1 MDHVPIL
8 RSTDPLG
15 SHLPSFGVSNALLH
29 HFPLPSL
36 LGSTHHLSTL
46 EVTIQIGVKRQPREP
61 SPLRGH
67 LPSSWGADPLG
78 GHTPEVEA
86 ALSEAL
92 AAIRSSSDLRQAAA
106 KLLEAADDMLKTVMN
121 AVNHGINR
129 KIAETNDLKVIA
141 PRLCRCNGVGHINY
155 ARRARLLLG
164 LVTTFGVHTRP
175 VFSRPLSLAIPL
187 WVGAVSTGDGIGHC
201 LRRNGEF
208 CVAVGPVTRIADI
221 LAYCMLA

>member
-1 MDHVPIL
+1 M
-8 RSTDPLG
+8 
-15 SHLPSFGVSNALLH
+15 
-29 HFPLPSL
+29 
-36 LGSTHHLSTL
+36 
-46 EVTIQIGVKRQPREP
+46 KRQPREP

-141 PRLCRCNGVGHINY
+141 PRL
-155 ARRARLLLG
+155 
-164 LVTTFGVHTRP
+164 
-175 VFSRPLSLAIPL
+175 
-187 WVGAVSTGDGIGHC
+187 
-201 LRRNGEF
+201 
-208 CVAVGPVTRIADI
+208 
-221 LAYCMLA
+221 